1 MKFEG
6 LEKTENNNS
15 NSLSKFYWL
24 SSSALQNQ
32 YILTNFSAF
41 SASKLFLMLDHTKP
55 YVQKYTQWISRAC
68 TQT

>member
-6 LEKTENNNS
+6 LEKENNS

-32 YILTNFSAF
+32 YILINFFCLLYIQAVS
-41 SASKLFLMLDHTKP
+41 DVGP
-55 YVQKYTQWISRAC
+55 Y
-68 TQT
+68 QTIR